1 MPLSTSGLPRSCLGL
16 CSSPPPSCDGTAP
29 AYRAPTPGKE
39 DRLTSSMVRAMT
51 REYTGCCGS
60 REGDREAA
68 QEVGQGCGGGGT
80 QDFPKEMT
88 LEQSLKGRLGLKWG
102 EGALDRWASI
112 FQEGGWHLQC
122 TGIKDKG
129 RQTSDEVRGLY
140 RYLTGFS
147 PRADPVA
154 QWVTQLVFFQ
164 PGTSG
169 GLQTLRS
176 YQKGYTQ

>member
-1 MPLSTSGLPRSCLGL
+1 MIIKDFKGKKNVSHCLEMPLSTSGLPRSCLGL

-51 REYTGCCGS
+51 RKYTGCRGS

-88 LEQSLKGRLGLKWG
+88 LEQSLKGRLGLK
-102 EGALDRWASI
+102 
-112 FQEGGWHLQC
+112 
-122 TGIKDKG
+122 
-129 RQTSDEVRGLY
+129 
-140 RYLTGFS
+140 
-147 PRADPVA
+147 
-154 QWVTQLVFFQ
+154 
-164 PGTSG
+164 
-169 GLQTLRS
+169 
-176 YQKGYTQ
+176 